1 MAMAAMG
8 GGAFNMASFFVAQ
21 RMPQG
26 QFNIFDTALSALGI
40 LAIPALGM
48 QASFAAQAAGTDSGS
63 SRRELTAAARVALGV
78 LSALWL
84 VLAGW
89 WLIRQKQIMGAYN
102 LSQPAMLWVLL
113 CIWLMALLTPVPSGV
128 LQGRQDFLWFG
139 WATLLNGVGR
149 FTVLVVVVGGLGWG
163 ALGGLAG
170 VLFGSALALGIVAWR
185 TWDGLTGPAGRF
197 AWRPW
202 LTRLLPVTVGL
213 GALSFIM
220 QADALVV
227 REKLQPLLT
236 ADEIDGYS
244 AVRKIAQA
252 MVFLIGALT
261 SVMFPKVARSFQR
274 SEETE
279 VLKLTVT
286 LTACIGV
293 AGATLATLFPELP
306 LRLLSPE
313 RLLASKALVSAYC
326 WALVPLALANVL
338 VWSLLARE
346 CYRAVPWLA
355 ALAAGDWLA
364 LRTFHER
371 LLTVIAVTALFGLAL
386 LALSAGFLWL
396 DGRAR
401 KTAATARQAAQGQ

>member
-1 MAMAAMG
+1 MLAVGAAF
-8 GGAFNMASFFVAQ
+8 GAATIVF
-21 RMPQG
+21 G
-26 QFNIFDTALSALGI
+26 LSRN
-40 LAIPALGM
+40 
-48 QASFAAQAAGTDSGS
+48 F
-63 SRRELTAAARVALGV
+63 
-78 LSALWL
+78 
-84 VLAGW
+84 
-89 WLIRQKQIMGAYN
+89 Y
-102 LSQPAMLWVLL
+102 
-113 CIWLMALLTPVPSGV
+113 
-128 LQGRQDFLWFG
+128 
-139 WATLLNGVGR
+139 
-149 FTVLVVVVGGLGWG
+149 
-163 ALGGLAG
+163 
-170 VLFGSALALGIVAWR
+170 
-185 TWDGLTGPAGRF
+185 
-197 AWRPW
+197 
-202 LTRLLPVTVGL
+202 
-213 GALSFIM
+213 LSF
-220 QADALVV
+220 
-227 REKLQPLLT
+227 
-236 ADEIDGYS
+236 
-244 AVRKIAQA
+244 A

-364 LRTFHER
+364 LRAFHDR
-371 LLTVIAVTALFGLAL
+371 LLTVIGVTAFFGLAL